1 MTLSD
6 VSGILGR
13 KRPVMFAFME
23 KYLFAQVRV
32 PRTEVLSNQQNFDR
46 VIDFCLNTRQRKK
59 IDEFEEA
66 KALISANFGRI
77 REGVRQGDIE
87 GLRTL
92 LYSAPGVG
100 QKIGN
105 LILEVIIHYG
115 EANPR
120 LEPYL
125 YVPIDT
131 HVRRM
136 LVDCLGVRSVPDVAC
151 SPKAPRYLRFQRN
164 LAANAAQGVPP
175 ICFDYLWF
183 VGKVLCTKK
192 DSDGAGYNRGYRLC
206 SICWLRDHCLVP
218 DKWLV

>member
-6 VSGILGR
+6 VSATLAT
-13 KRPVMFAFME
+13 KRPFMFGFMD

-46 VIDFCLNTRQRKK
+46 VIDFCVKTRQRTRT
-59 IDEFEEA
+59 DELREA
-66 KALISANFGRI
+66 KALLSANFGRI
-77 REGVRQGDIE
+77 CHGVRQGDIQ

-92 LYSAPGVG
+92 VYSAPGVG

-105 LILEVIIHYG
+105 LILEVMIHYG
-115 EANPR
+115 EANPQ
-120 LEPYL
+120 LEPRL

-131 HVRRM
+131 HVRRI
-136 LVDCLGVRSVPDVAC
+136 LVDCLGVGNVPDIAC
-151 SPKAPRYLRFQRN
+151 SPAAPRYTRFQRY
-164 LAANAAQGVPP
+164 LAANTAEGVPP

-183 VGKVLCTKK
+183 VGKVFCTKK
-192 DSDGAGYNRGYRLC
+192 KGGGRAYSRGYRLC
-206 SICWLRDHCLVP
+206 PICWIRDHCLVP